1 MTKAQAT
8 FMLMV
13 LCGQLG
19 LAYSVAVRPPEA
31 PVVAAPVRCSYR
43 VEVVGDMAFES
54 TMTLLGAEGWS
65 VVSARRA
72 NSAAEGAPMV
82 MAYELILQ
90 RPVTAPAPAPV
101 AR

>member
-1 MTKAQAT
+1 MTKTQAT
-8 FMLMV
+8 FVLMV
-13 LCGQLG
+13 LFGQLG
-19 LAYSVAVRPPEA
+19 LSYSVTVRPPEA
-31 PVVAAPVRCSYR
+31 PVVAAPVRWSYR

-54 TMTLLGAEGWS
+54 TMNVLGAEGWS

-90 RPVTAPAPAPV
+90 RPAPAPAPAPV